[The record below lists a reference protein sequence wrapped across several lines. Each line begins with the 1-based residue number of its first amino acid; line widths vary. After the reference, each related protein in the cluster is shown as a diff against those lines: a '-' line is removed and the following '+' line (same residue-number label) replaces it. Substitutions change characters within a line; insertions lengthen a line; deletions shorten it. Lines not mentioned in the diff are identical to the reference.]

1 MNNYFWQVSTWTL
14 LLVISLLSGCIAHM
28 SLVKFMPLVAIKTA
42 CILSLIVF
50 IVQLPTLLALYI
62 NKFTGGKS

>member
-1 MNNYFWQVSTWTL
+1 MNNFWKVSTWTL
-14 LLVISLLSGCIAHM
+14 LLVISLLSGCTAHI
-28 SLVKFMPLVAIKTA
+28 SLVQFTPWLAVKTA
-42 CILSLIVF
+42 CILTIIIL